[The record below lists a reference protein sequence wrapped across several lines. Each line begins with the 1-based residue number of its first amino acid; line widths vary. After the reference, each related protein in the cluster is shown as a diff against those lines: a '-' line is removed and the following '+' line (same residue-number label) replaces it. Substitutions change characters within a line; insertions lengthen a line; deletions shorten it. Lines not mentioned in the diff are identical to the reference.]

1 MGIGSTPVMTRAET
15 CRSEQRE
22 KSVQVAEKTHK
33 KQANP
38 EPIVK

>member
-1 MGIGSTPVMTRAET
+1 MGSGSTPVMARAEI

-22 KSVQVAEKTHK
+22 KSVQTAEKTHK

-38 EPIVK
+38 EAIVK